1 MKRVLHRQHAWNE
14 EQMRKLDVQGR
25 HRSEWCYA
33 PYDGRKVSPPKN
45 GAADEIHSKDRSR
58 QHTERQRWPIHLRSE
73 TSVNEVD

>member
-14 EQMRKLDVQGR
+14 EQMRKLDAQGR

-45 GAADEIHSKDRSR
+45 GADDESVLGRPFDIHKLYV
-58 QHTERQRWPIHLRSE
+58 TERKENVSK
-73 TSVNEVD
+73 